1 MPREWLAQL
10 RVQAKKTHEDV
21 ASAVDVSRQYYG
33 MIESGIRNPSV
44 ELAKKIGA
52 ILNFEWTVFF
62 EDNGNEMFPCDQQPA
77 VTKDTA

>member
-10 RVQAKKTHEDV
+10 RVQAEKTHEDV

-52 ILNFEWTVFF
+52 VLNFEWTLFF
-62 EDNGNEMFPCDQQPA
+62 ADQGNEMFPDNQS
-77 VTKDTA
+77 TKDTA